1 VRIESRVASGDH
13 KGDVQIPHKG
23 KDGFYVVS
31 VSKFEED
38 YIRVPD
44 LESVANALAAGLRV
58 RMKAEAQPVAGL
70 VSPESITINGL
81 SVIAWAKANRNK
93 KEGSSS

>member
-1 VRIESRVASGDH
+1 MRIESRVASGDH

-23 KDGFYVVS
+23 KDGFYIVS
-31 VSKFEED
+31 VSKFKED

-58 RMKAEAQPVAGL
+58 RMKADAQQVPGL
-70 VSPESITINGL
+70 VMPESITIDGL
-81 SVIAWAKANRNK
+81 GVVAWANAHRNR